1 MISSSHRHMS
11 RAPDIASL
19 HNVASSHCLIVVSPA
34 SYCLIVK
41 GSRGVGEQF
50 VVVGFG
56 YGRPSVFVRR
66 GRYLTGGV
74 RMLIPSSTV
83 SLPPPF
89 LHQPRYLSAPP
100 TPQNAAA
107 SSLVFGVF
115 LLFGRVGRLPRLVAW
130 SFGGCVVLCVLR
142 SGGAA
147 LLLRELRCCAVGR
160 GRGGGGF
167 ELLGGG
173 QHRKALACCC
183 CSWDQERSRN
193 DQKCRMLGRSC
204 LR

>member
-1 MISSSHRHMS
+1 MSHRLIVKSHHHLTLTSPHPHIVPSFLRPIVSSSNRTMISSSHRHMS

-66 GRYLTGGV
+66 GRYLAGVV

-83 SLPPPF
+83 SLPPPSSTS
-89 LHQPRYLSAPP
+89 HGTYQRHPPRKTLP
-100 TPQNAAA
+100 
-107 SSLVFGVF
+107 
-115 LLFGRVGRLPRLVAW
+115 PRLLLLVC
-130 SFGGCVVLCVLR
+130 SCCLVVLV
-142 SGGAA
+142 
-147 LLLRELRCCAVGR
+147 V
-160 GRGGGGF
+160 
-167 ELLGGG
+167 
-173 QHRKALACCC
+173 
-183 CSWDQERSRN
+183 
-193 DQKCRMLGRSC
+193 C
-204 LR
+204 LV